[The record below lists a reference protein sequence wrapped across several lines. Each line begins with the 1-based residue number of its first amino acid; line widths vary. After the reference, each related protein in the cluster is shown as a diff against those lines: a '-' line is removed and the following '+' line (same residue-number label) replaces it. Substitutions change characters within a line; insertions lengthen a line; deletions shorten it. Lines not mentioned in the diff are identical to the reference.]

1 MFEIISEIYIH
12 IRMSGGMSLSK
23 TDATFYLTQL
33 GRSDKGRS
41 IKGLNVLSA
50 N

>member
-1 MFEIISEIYIH
+1 
-12 IRMSGGMSLSK
+12 MSRGMSLSK
-23 TDATFYLTQL
+23 TGATYYLTQL

-41 IKGLNVLSA
+41 IKGLVVLSA